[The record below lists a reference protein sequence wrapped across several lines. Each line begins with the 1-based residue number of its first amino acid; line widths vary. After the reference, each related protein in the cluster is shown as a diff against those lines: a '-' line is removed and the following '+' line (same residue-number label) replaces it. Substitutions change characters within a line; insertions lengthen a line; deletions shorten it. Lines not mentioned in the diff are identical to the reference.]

1 MSIDP
6 RVIELYNDYAHGQ
19 MPRRSFLASL
29 TGLLGSAAAV
39 SAVLPLIE
47 PRYAQAQQIADDD
60 SRITTGYIEYA
71 GSSGAV
77 RGYLAK
83 PADASGALPTVL
95 VIHENRGLNAHLED
109 VARRLA
115 TVGYL
120 ALAPDGLSVAGGAPA
135 DQEAARDLFAAT
147 DRNVIAAD
155 ILAAVP
161 FLAKHEAGNGKVGAV
176 GFCYG
181 GGMALRCAAEHPD
194 VVLAGVCF
202 YGSGLDAAATAKV
215 KGRLSMH
222 YAGIDPRINAGID
235 PFRALLD
242 SAGVSYSLHMYP
254 GTQHGFHND
263 ATAARYDRAAAMLA
277 WERTLAEFEVLRR

>member
-1 MSIDP
+1 MSVDP
-6 RVIELYNDYAHGQ
+6 RVIELYNDYAHGH
-19 MPRRSFLASL
+19 MPRRSFLSRL
-29 TGLLGSAAAV
+29 TGILGSAAAV

-60 SRITTGYIEYA
+60 ARIKVSYVEYP
-71 GSSGAV
+71 GSSGPV
-77 RGYLAK
+77 RGYLAR
-83 PADASGALPTVL
+83 PAQSSAPLPAVL

-115 TVGYL
+115 TAGYL
-120 ALAPDGLSVAGGAPA
+120 VLAPDGLSVAGGAPV

-147 DRNVIAAD
+147 DRNTIAAD

-161 FLAKHEAGNGKVGAV
+161 WLAKHESSNGKVGAV

-181 GGMALRCAAEHPD
+181 GGMALRCAAEHPG

-202 YGSGLDAAATAKV
+202 YGSALDADATAKV
-215 KGRLSMH
+215 KARLSMH
-222 YAGIDPRINAGID
+222 YAGNDPRINAGID
-235 PFRALLD
+235 AFRALLD
-242 SAGVSYSLHMYP
+242 SAAVSYSLHMYP

-263 ATAARYDRAAAMLA
+263 ATAARYDAAAATLA
-277 WERTLAEFEVLRR
+277 WQRTLAEFEVLRS